1 MSKIVNLNQIRKQ
14 KTRADKRRHG
24 DANAVRHGLSKAE
37 KELVRARKDKADRDL
52 SGHEKE

>member
-14 KTRADKRRHG
+14 KTRADKRRQG